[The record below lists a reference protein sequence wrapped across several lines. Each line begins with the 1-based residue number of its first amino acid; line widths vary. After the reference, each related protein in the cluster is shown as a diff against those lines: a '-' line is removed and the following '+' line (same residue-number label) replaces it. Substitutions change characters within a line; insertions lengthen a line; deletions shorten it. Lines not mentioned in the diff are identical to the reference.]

1 MANARNDKY
10 YMKPNN
16 LKTKIFLD
24 GGDPDETK
32 DILDLMGFLD
42 GQTTNPTLVSKN
54 PEIAQ
59 RIAKGEK
66 FTQEEIIA
74 AYKEIVTKISSLIPE
89 GSVSIEVHS
98 DNETTAEQML
108 EQAKEM
114 NAWIPNAHI
123 KYPTTFEG
131 LKAAER
137 SISLG
142 MKVNMTLVFSQG
154 QAAAVYAA
162 TRGASKGDVFLSPF
176 IGRLDDKG
184 EDGMSL
190 IENIKKMYSS
200 GDGHVEILGASVRNM
215 NHLMGVL
222 HLESDIVTLPGKL
235 IKEWYGA
242 SAKIPGE
249 EFIYSKGDLKEIP
262 YEQLDLEKNWDEF
275 NIRHELT
282 DAGLEKFAADWNA
295 LIQ

>member
-1 MANARNDKY
+1 MRPAN
-10 YMKPNN
+10 
-16 LKTKIFLD
+16 LTTKIFLD
-24 GGDPDETK
+24 GGDPNETESV
-32 DILDLMGFLD
+32 IAELGFLD

-54 PEIAQ
+54 PAIAE

-66 FTQEEIIA
+66 FTPEEILK
-74 AYKEIVTKISSLIPE
+74 AYKEIVTKISSLIPQ

-98 DNETTAEQML
+98 TSDTTAEEML

-114 NAWIPNAHI
+114 NSWIPNAHI
-123 KYPTTFEG
+123 KYPTTYEG

-162 TRGASKGDVFLSPF
+162 TRGARKGDVFISPF
-176 IGRLDDKG
+176 IGRLDEKQENG
-184 EDGMSL
+184 LSL

-200 GDGHVEILGASVRNM
+200 GDGHVEVLAASVRSV
-215 NHLMGVL
+215 NHLMGVMQVGA
-222 HLESDIVTLPGKL
+222 DIVTLPGKF
-235 IKEWYGA
+235 IKEWYKNGA
-242 SAKIPGE
+242 RTPEADFVYPKGE
-249 EFIYSKGDLKEIP
+249 LKDIP
-262 YEQLDLEKNWDEF
+262 YEELDLEKNWDEF

-282 DAGLEKFAADWNA
+282 DAGLEKFAADWNM
-295 LIQ
+295 LIR

>member
-1 MANARNDKY
+1 MNR
-10 YMKPNN
+10 PGN

-24 GGDPDETK
+24 GGDPGETESIIK
-32 DILDLMGFLD
+32 EIGFLD

-54 PEIAQ
+54 PGIAE
-59 RIAKGEK
+59 RIASGEK
-66 FTQEEIIA
+66 FTSEEILA
-74 AYKEIVTKISSLIPE
+74 TYKEIVTKISLLVPE
-89 GSVSIEVHS
+89 GSVSIEVYS
-98 DNETTAEQML
+98 DSETTAEQML

-114 NAWIPNAHI
+114 NSWIPNAHI

-176 IGRLDDKG
+176 IGRLDDRG
-184 EDGMSL
+184 EDGIGL

-200 GDGHVEILGASVRNM
+200 GDGHVEILGASVRSID
-215 NHLMGVL
+215 HLMGIL
-222 HLESDIVTLPGKL
+222 YLGTDIVTLPGKL
-235 IKEWYGA
+235 IKEWYETG
-242 SAKIPGE
+242 AKIPGE

>member
-1 MANARNDKY
+1 
-10 YMKPNN
+10 MKPIN

-24 GGDPDETK
+24 GGDPVETEEIIK
-32 DILDLMGFLD
+32 KIGFLD
-42 GQTTNPTLVSKN
+42 GQTTNPTLVSKS
-54 PEIAQ
+54 PGIAEK
-59 RIAKGEK
+59 IARGEK
-66 FTQEEIIA
+66 FTAEEILN
-74 AYKEIVTKISSLIPE
+74 AYKEIVNTISNLIPH

-98 DNETTAEQML
+98 DKDTTAEEML
-108 EQAKEM
+108 AQAKEM
-114 NAWIPNAHI
+114 NTWIPNAHI

-162 TRGASKGDVFLSPF
+162 TRGARKGDVFLSPF

-184 EDGMSL
+184 ENGMSL

-200 GDGHVEILGASVRNM
+200 GDGHVEILSASIRTID
-215 NHLMGVL
+215 HLMGVFQL
-222 HLESDIVTLPGKL
+222 GSDIITLPGKL
-235 IKEWYGA
+235 IKEWSDNGA
-242 SAKIPGE
+242 RMPDENYLYPK
-249 EFIYSKGDLKEIP
+249 KDLADIP
-262 YEQLDLEKNWDEF
+262 YEELDLEKNWDEF

-282 DAGLEKFAADWNA
+282 DAGLEKFADDWNV
-295 LIQ
+295 LIK